1 MALFTLV
8 RTDTYGD
15 ILAVSVHA
23 HSGSKQRFLKD
34 DARLICKEIQKYSTT
49 NVIIGGDIASP
60 IPQTLV
66 SKCGFFPLEKTNSQK
81 RGKGSGSTPSWRVGE
96 FSICRIFLLSFD

>member
-1 MALFTLV
+1 
-8 RTDTYGD
+8 
-15 ILAVSVHA
+15 
-23 HSGSKQRFLKD
+23 LKD

-66 SKCGFFPLEKTNSQK
+66 SECGFFPLEKTNSQK
-81 RGKGSGSTPSWRVGE
+81 GGKGSRLTPSWRVGE
-96 FSICRIFLLSFD
+96 FSIWRTFLLSFD